1 MHKLVKSVIGKTG
14 RSASSLR
21 SLARSSNALR
31 SISTTVIKRPFS
43 ATAAAKPEDDQAK
56 HQVEKFLFNQN
67 IFNDQSQVLNTNDLG
82 IVYSVS
88 DGVVRVEGLTSVRN
102 GELVEFEKGQAGMV
116 LGIEEN
122 NFVSIVVLGSD
133 NKIQQGDTVFRTL
146 KDVSVAINDG
156 LLGQVIDSLGHPV
169 DKSDDVSD
177 VDQLS
182 EEIDDAAL
190 LTQTR
195 KVEVKAPGIIPRQGV
210 KEPMYTGLLIVDSM
224 VPIGR
229 GQRELIIGDR
239 KTGKTSIAVDAIIN
253 QLQVSSSFEDVVKC
267 VYVSVGQKRASVALL
282 VKKLEEWGAMD
293 YTTVVAA
300 TASDAAS
307 LQFLAPYVGCA
318 IGEHYRDRGEHALV
332 IYDDL
337 SKQAVAYR
345 QMSLL
350 LRRPPGR
357 EAYPGDI
364 FYLHSRL
371 LERAAKMN
379 TIYGGGSLTALP
391 IIETQAGDVSAYI
404 PTNVISITDGQIILD
419 NNLFY
424 KGIRP
429 AVNVGLSVSRVGSS
443 AQIPAMKQFAG
454 SLKLELAQYRE
465 VLVFEKI
472 GGDLDEITKLK
483 LKRGRVL
490 VELLKQ
496 KQFNTLTVDQQIFL
510 VYAGTKGYIDDLTN
524 EKIDLFKK
532 ELLALVDEL
541 FEEQSDVF
549 DRKAKLD
556 DVDEIFLGSV
566 IKQALERV
574 R

>member
-1 MHKLVKSVIGKTG
+1 MHKLVKSVIGNTG
-14 RSASSLR
+14 RSSSIR
-21 SLARSSNALR
+21 SLARGSLR
-31 SISTTVIKRPFS
+31 SISTIAKRPFAS
-43 ATAAAKPEDDQAK
+43 AAAKPAEDEQAK
-56 HQVEKFLFNQN
+56 HQVENFLFKQN
-67 IFNDQSQVLNTNDLG
+67 LFNDQSQVLNTNDLG

-122 NFVSIVVLGSD
+122 NIVSIVVLGSD

-146 KDVSVAINDG
+146 KDVSININDS
-156 LLGQVIDSLGHPV
+156 LLGQVIDSLGKPV
-169 DKSDDVSD
+169 DGGADDIEAD
-177 VDQLS
+177 LFS
-182 EEIDDAAL
+182 EEIDDVAL
-190 LTQTR
+190 LTQNR
-195 KVEVKAPGIIPRQGV
+195 KVEVKAPGIIPRQSV
-210 KEPMYTGLLIVDSM
+210 REPMYTGLLIVDSM

-282 VKKLEEWGAMD
+282 CKKLEEWGAMD

-300 TASDAAS
+300 TASDSAS

-318 IGEHYRDRGEHALV
+318 VGEHYRDRGEHALV

-357 EAYPGDI
+357 EAYPGDV

-371 LERAAKMN
+371 LERAAKLS
-379 TIYGGGSLTALP
+379 TVYGGGSLTALP

-496 KQFNTLTVDQQIFL
+496 KQFNTLTVDQQIFI
-510 VYAGTKGYIDDLTN
+510 VYAGTKGYVDDLTS
-524 EKIDLFKK
+524 EQIEVFKK
-532 ELLALVDEL
+532 ELLSVVDEV
-541 FEEQSDVF
+541 FEDEAEIF
-549 DRKAKLD
+549 ERKAKLD
-556 DVDEIFLGSV
+556 EVDEILIINV

-574 R
+574 K

>member
-1 MHKLVKSVIGKTG
+1 VIGSTG
-14 RSASSLR
+14 RTASR
-21 SLARSSNALR
+21 SLSLSTNTVRT
-31 SISTTVIKRPFS
+31 ISTVSKRTFASKP
-43 ATAAAKPEDDQAK
+43 ATKQDQGDDQAK
-56 HQVEKFLFNQN
+56 NQVERFLFNQN

-82 IVYSVS
+82 TVYSVS

-102 GELVEFEKGQAGMV
+102 GELVEFEKGQSGMV

-146 KDVSVAINDG
+146 KDVSVQVNDG
-156 LLGQVIDSLGHPV
+156 LLGQVINALGHPV
-169 DKSDDVSD
+169 DQAEGEHDADHE
-177 VDQLS
+177 
-182 EEIDDAAL
+182 EEIDDSNL
-190 LTQTR
+190 LNQQR

-210 KEPMYTGLLIVDSM
+210 REPMYTGLLIVDSM

-253 QLQVSSSFEDVVKC
+253 QLPVSSSFEDVVKC
-267 VYVSVGQKRASVALL
+267 VYVSIGQKRASVALL
-282 VKKLEEWGAMD
+282 CKKLEEWGAMD
-293 YTTVVAA
+293 YTIIVAA

-318 IGEHYRDRGEHALV
+318 VGEHYRDRGEHALV

-371 LERAAKMN
+371 LERAAKMS
-379 TIYGGGSLTALP
+379 TQYGGGSLTALP

-454 SLKLELAQYRE
+454 SLKLDWRNI
-465 VLVFEKI
+465 VKC
-472 GGDLDEITKLK
+472 
-483 LKRGRVL
+483 
-490 VELLKQ
+490 
-496 KQFNTLTVDQQIFL
+496 
-510 VYAGTKGYIDDLTN
+510 
-524 EKIDLFKK
+524 
-532 ELLALVDEL
+532 
-541 FEEQSDVF
+541 
-549 DRKAKLD
+549 
-556 DVDEIFLGSV
+556 
-566 IKQALERV
+566 
-574 R
+574 

>member
-1 MHKLVKSVIGKTG
+1 MNRFLKSVIGSTG
-14 RSASSLR
+14 RTASR
-21 SLARSSNALR
+21 SLSLSTNTVRT
-31 SISTTVIKRPFS
+31 ISTVSKRPFAS
-43 ATAAAKPEDDQAK
+43 KAATKQDQGDDQAK
-56 HQVEKFLFNQN
+56 HQVERFLFNQN

-102 GELVEFEKGQAGMV
+102 GELVEFEKGQSGMV

-146 KDVSVAINDG
+146 KDVSVQVNDG

-169 DKSDDVSD
+169 DKAEGEHFDADHFE
-177 VDQLS
+177 
-182 EEIDDAAL
+182 EEIDDSNL
-190 LTQTR
+190 LHQQR

-210 KEPMYTGLLIVDSM
+210 REPMYTGLLIVDSM

-253 QLQVSSSFEDVVKC
+253 QLPVSSSFEDVVKC
-267 VYVSVGQKRASVALL
+267 VYVSIGQKRASVALL
-282 VKKLEEWGAMD
+282 CKKLAEWGAMD
-293 YTTVVAA
+293 YTIVVAA

-318 IGEHYRDRGEHALV
+318 VGEHYRDRGEHALV

-371 LERAAKMN
+371 LERAAKMSPQ
-379 TIYGGGSLTALP
+379 YGGGSLTALP

-510 VYAGTKGYIDDLTN
+510 VYAGTKGYIDDLTS
-524 EKIDLFKK
+524 EQIDVFKK
-532 ELLALVDEL
+532 ELLSGVDEIC
-541 FEEQSDVF
+541 EESDVF
-549 DRKAKLD
+549 DRKGKLD
-556 DVDEIFLGSV
+556 EVDEMFIINV
-566 IKQALERV
+566 IKQTLERV